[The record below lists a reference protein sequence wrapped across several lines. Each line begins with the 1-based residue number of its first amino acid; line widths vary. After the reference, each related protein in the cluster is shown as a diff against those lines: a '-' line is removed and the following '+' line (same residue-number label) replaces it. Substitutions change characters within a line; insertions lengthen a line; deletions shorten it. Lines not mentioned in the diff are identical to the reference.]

1 MVAIRWSMCLA
12 LLFHSWWAALFPTPI
27 SRISDFF
34 GFDALQTVSRTNFLN
49 TFPYK
54 RSNCKLFVRSSVL
67 WPICSNDDHWKRI
80 SHTHTNSL
88 IWNRIEFVSETKFSS
103 NLKYAKV
110 FKKRSHLLNFT
121 FKKKKPTVWSCIP
134 FAVISMLYLQQIP
147 LLQTVPAWLALSVKF
162 KNWTLYLDKS
172 SCSKL
177 NVSEDRSKYGYVT
190 LFRESLSESV
200 PELAPFSSV
209 FRLKSG
215 KWLSIGTLAIRI
227 LVVAVSVTNAFSAPK
242 RPA

>member
-1 MVAIRWSMCLA
+1 MEIRLQRNVSRVDTQTRFANCIDNILD
-12 LLFHSWWAALFPTPI
+12 LKYIVFVFLSYVLYSNSVGLNGSNSVVNVFFHSWWAALFPKPI
-27 SRISDFF
+27 SGISDFF

-49 TFPYK
+49 PFPYK

-121 FKKKKPTVWSCIP
+121 FKKKKTNRLILHPICSNFDVV
-134 FAVISMLYLQQIP
+134 FATNSIVTDS
-147 LLQTVPAWLALSVKF
+147 ARLAR
-162 KNWTLYLDKS
+162 T
-172 SCSKL
+172 
-177 NVSEDRSKYGYVT
+177 
-190 LFRESLSESV
+190 FR
-200 PELAPFSSV
+200 
-209 FRLKSG
+209 K
-215 KWLSIGTLAIRI
+215 I
-227 LVVAVSVTNAFSAPK
+227 
-242 RPA
+242 